1 MSTSKPIPGF
11 PAASA
16 GTEAALDMLATCH
29 ERGARQCNTL
39 RRLPPRLEAEGAD
52 EEARTAAA
60 GVMRY
65 FDKAAK
71 DHYADEEVDL
81 FPALLESMSSSDA
94 VCLRAMIEGL
104 IAEHRRLERA
114 WQLVRDE
121 VAGVAAGVSAQL
133 SAAGVEALTS
143 LYEQHMARED
153 DELMPLAA
161 RLLGEAELVRI
172 GIAMRARRGIDGP
185 KRPAGGAVPQTG

>member
-11 PAASA
+11 PAPSA
-16 GTEAALDMLATCH
+16 DTEAALDMLATCH
-29 ERGARQCNTL
+29 ERGARQCAIL
-39 RRLPPRLEAEGAD
+39 RRLQPALEARGAD

-81 FPALLESMSSSDA
+81 FPALLESMSASDA
-94 VCLRAMIEGL
+94 VCLRAMVEGL
-104 IAEHRRLERA
+104 IAEHRRLEHA

-121 VAGVAAGVSAQL
+121 LAGVAAGVSAQL
-133 SAAGVEALTS
+133 SAAGVEALVS

-172 GIAMRARRGIDGP
+172 GMAMRARRGIDGP
-185 KRPAGGAVPQTG
+185 KRPAGGAAPQTG